1 MKKTGIKGISAFV
14 ALIMLSGAV
23 ALYADKKGDAVSM
36 IKKVEA
42 FYKKNGKEKM
52 LEEIQKDKGQFEKGE
67 IYVYVIDDN
76 ATVLAHPKLPSWK
89 GKSFMTLKDAD
100 GKLFV
105 KDAIEQLK
113 TKKEYWSEYKWN
125 NPETKKVA
133 PKMCLFY
140 KMDDMIL
147 ACGYWK

>member
-1 MKKTGIKGISAFV
+1 MKKTGIKGISAIV
-14 ALIMLSGAV
+14 ALFMLAGAA
-23 ALYADKKGDAVSM
+23 ALYADKKGDAKSM

-42 FYKKNGKEKM
+42 YYKKHGKQKM
-52 LEEIQKDKGQFEKGE
+52 LEEVQKDKGQFEKGE
-67 IYVYVIDDN
+67 IYVYVIDDS

-100 GKLFV
+100 GKGFIR
-105 KDAIEQLK
+105 DAVGQLK

-125 NPETKKVA
+125 NPESKKIA
-133 PKMCLFY
+133 PKITLFY
-140 KMDDMIL
+140 RLDDMIL